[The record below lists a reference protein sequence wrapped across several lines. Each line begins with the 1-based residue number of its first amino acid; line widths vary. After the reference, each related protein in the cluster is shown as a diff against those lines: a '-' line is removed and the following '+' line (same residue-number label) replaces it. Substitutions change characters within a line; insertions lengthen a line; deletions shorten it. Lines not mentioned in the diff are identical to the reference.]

1 MLSRA
6 LILLFLSAAAF
17 PRGWLC
23 GGREEVTAKG
33 WTLDL
38 LIERFN
44 ESENALIAY
53 SLSHPSSGNWGGGD
67 ETYFCMLLN
76 KMEKLGDRAALPF
89 LEKKS
94 LMENIPSTV
103 RSRAAEVYVSLATA
117 EECAAF
123 LPEILKVG
131 NQTVWTAGWRSGVL
145 PACLRKIDDAIA
157 QGEISDKTLNLLV
170 EKLLAHTQSLS
181 VPRLADGDMIDRFLI
196 RHCAGYATSRQRLAM
211 WTEYLDELGNEA
223 WENDLRKKFTPNK
236 EFLEALPPKQRI
248 DLRKRFPDLPP
259 LPDEVSAGDGGRMK
273 AMIASVVGFAALAAC
288 AAAVWLVFR
297 RRRSH
302 GAG

>member
-1 MLSRA
+1 MSTRRVSYCLIVCVSVLYSTSVTASFYADYSRRPLSEMLEAYSRFEA
-6 LILLFLSAAAF
+6 NLQAGSNYNVGAAAALMVSI
-17 PRGWLC
+17 GKK
-23 GGREEVTAKG
+23 GGRE
-33 WTLDL
+33 
-38 LIERFN
+38 
-44 ESENALIAY
+44 
-53 SLSHPSSGNWGGGD
+53 
-67 ETYFCMLLN
+67 
-76 KMEKLGDRAALPF
+76 ALPF

-94 LMENIPSTV
+94 LMANIPSTV

-259 LPDEVSAGDGGRMK
+259 LPEEVSAGDGGRMK

>member
-1 MLSRA
+1 
-6 LILLFLSAAAF
+6 
-17 PRGWLC
+17 
-23 GGREEVTAKG
+23 
-33 WTLDL
+33 
-38 LIERFN
+38 
-44 ESENALIAY
+44 
-53 SLSHPSSGNWGGGD
+53 
-67 ETYFCMLLN
+67 MLLN

-94 LMENIPSTV
+94 LMANIPSTV

-259 LPDEVSAGDGGRMK
+259 LPDEVSAWDGGRMK

>member
-17 PRGWLC
+17 PRGGLC

-94 LMENIPSTV
+94 LMETIPRVV

-117 EECAAF
+117 GECAVF
-123 LPEILKVG
+123 LPKILQIDDEDKRIIS
-131 NQTVWTAGWRSGVL
+131 WRSRVL
-145 PACLRKIDDAIA
+145 PACLKKIEASIA
-157 QGEISDKTLNLLV
+157 KNELPAETLAVLTG
-170 EKLLAHTQSLS
+170 KLLMFTQSQS
-181 VPRLADGDMIDRFLI
+181 VYNTGDCDSIDQFLV
-196 RHCAGYATSRQRLAM
+196 RHCADYSTSGQRFAM
-211 WTEYLDELGNEA
+211 WTNHLGQISQIPWKGETIKKYTPLKESLESLPANRRV
-223 WENDLRKKFTPNK
+223 DLRK
-236 EFLEALPPKQRI
+236 Q
-248 DLRKRFPDLPP
+248 FPDLPP
-259 LPDEVSAGDGGRMK
+259 LPEEKVSGVPWKTALGTVAG
-273 AMIASVVGFAALAAC
+273 AAALAAAGAWL
-288 AAAVWLVFR
+288 AAR
-297 RRRSH
+297 RRKWH
-302 GAG
+302 ETE